1 MGWIIL
7 SSISGAI
14 VAYAVTK
21 VMCIKFLSELETV
34 EKKHREELLFDMQ
47 RTSGCNERRTKMQ
60 ITSIVIS
67 LIAIAISVGVLVYI
81 HRI

>member
-21 VMCIKFLSELETV
+21 VMCIKFLSELETI
-34 EKKHREELLFDMQ
+34 EKKHCEELL
-47 RTSGCNERRTKMQ
+47 
-60 ITSIVIS
+60 SICKNT
-67 LIAIAISVGVLVYI
+67 L
-81 HRI
+81 RI

>member
-21 VMCIKFLSELETV
+21 VMCIKFNTRQHCMLMPMRSQYD
-34 EKKHREELLFDMQ
+34 F
-47 RTSGCNERRTKMQ
+47 
-60 ITSIVIS
+60 
-67 LIAIAISVGVLVYI
+67 
-81 HRI
+81 

>member
-34 EKKHREELLFDMQ
+34 EKKHCEELL
-47 RTSGCNERRTKMQ
+47 SICKER
-60 ITSIVIS
+60 
-67 LIAIAISVGVLVYI
+67 LGVMKGG
-81 HRI
+81 RRCK